1 MDEAESR
8 IRRGHRSSTANL
20 DGFITVERQKA
31 FNRCMGIF
39 DHKGVYRA
47 PVPTKTES
55 NTVEDKL
62 NSEAEEVEL
71 TDWGD

>member
-1 MDEAESR
+1 
-8 IRRGHRSSTANL
+8 
-20 DGFITVERQKA
+20 
-31 FNRCMGIF
+31 MGIF

>member
-1 MDEAESR
+1 MDEAETR
-8 IRRGHRSSTANL
+8 IRRGHRSSSNI
-20 DGFITVERQKA
+20 DGFIAVERQKA

-55 NTVEDKL
+55 NSVEDKL

-71 TDWGD
+71 PDWGD

>member
-1 MDEAESR
+1 MDEAETR
-8 IRRGHRSSTANL
+8 IRRGHRSSSNI
-20 DGFITVERQKA
+20 DGFIAVERQKA

-62 NSEAEEVEL
+62 NSDAEEVEL
-71 TDWGD
+71 PDWGD

>member
-1 MDEAESR
+1 MDEAENR
-8 IRRGHRSSTANL
+8 IRKGHRSSSNI
-20 DGFITVERQKA
+20 DGFIAVERQKA

-55 NTVEDKL
+55 KTVEDKL

-71 TDWGD
+71 PDWGD

>member
-8 IRRGHRSSTANL
+8 IRRGHRSSSNI

-47 PVPTKTES
+47 PVPTKTIS
-55 NTVEDKL
+55 GNTVEDKL
-62 NSEAEEVEL
+62 NSDDDEVEL
-71 TDWGD
+71 GEWGD